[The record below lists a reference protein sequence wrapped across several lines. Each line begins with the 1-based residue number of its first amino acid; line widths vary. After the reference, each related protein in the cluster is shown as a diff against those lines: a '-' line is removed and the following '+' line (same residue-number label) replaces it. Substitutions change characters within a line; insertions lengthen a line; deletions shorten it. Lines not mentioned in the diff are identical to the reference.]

1 MSSKNNKTNLSR
13 LRGFPTTEPE
23 PKETPL
29 DQAKLA
35 KDNYR
40 QKDGELT
47 KRLSFFTPEAFAK
60 ALKLY
65 CIEHD
70 TTMSDYINAVLMEKA
85 KEDGII

>member
-13 LRGFPTTEPE
+13 LRGFPTPEPE
-23 PKETPL
+23 PQVPPVN
-29 DQAKLA
+29 QAKLA

-47 KRLSFFTPEAFAK
+47 KRLSFYTPESLAM

-65 CIEHD
+65 CVEHN
-70 TTMSDYINAVLMEKA
+70 TTMSDYINAALMQKA
-85 KEDGII
+85 REDDII